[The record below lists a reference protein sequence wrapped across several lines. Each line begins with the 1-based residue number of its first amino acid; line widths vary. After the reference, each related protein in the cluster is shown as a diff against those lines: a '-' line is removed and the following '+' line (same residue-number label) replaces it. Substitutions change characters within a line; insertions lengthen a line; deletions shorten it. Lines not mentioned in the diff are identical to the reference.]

1 MKLNYDVTWRCK
13 QPQARGREEEIIDMY
28 VNQQLTIRTISEI
41 IGCSYSSANDILIK
55 NKVEK
60 RTFKEVKSTK
70 DGLKNV
76 KPRRLVDPLERKEC
90 IDLYLSGA
98 TLTDLG
104 EKYGVSAVGLRKIL
118 KKYDIPLRSAKES
131 GALPTTNERKKATCF
146 SNYGVDNPMQD
157 PTIYQTSNI
166 NRYKFKAEDIYG
178 RRFSHLQ
185 GYEAQGI
192 VYLIEQMGISVDS
205 IESGRKVP
213 RVYYKFE
220 NKNKT
225 YYPDLYVADKNL
237 LVEIKCDYTYNNQLD
252 LNTSKREASLKS
264 GYDHITIIFDNLG
277 KKVTQVI

>member
-41 IGCSYSSANDILIK
+41 IGCSYGSANDILIK

-90 IDLYLSGA
+90 IGLYLSGA

-166 NRYKFKAEDIYG
+166 NRYKFKAEDIHG

-185 GYEAQGI
+185 GYEPQGI
-192 VYLIEQMGISVDS
+192 VYLIEQMGISVNS

-213 RVYYKFE
+213 KIYYKFG
-220 NKNKT
+220 NKNKI
-225 YYPDLYVADKNL
+225 YYPDMYVADKNL

-252 LNTSKREASLKS
+252 LNTSKREASIKS

-277 KKVTQVI
+277 KRVTQII